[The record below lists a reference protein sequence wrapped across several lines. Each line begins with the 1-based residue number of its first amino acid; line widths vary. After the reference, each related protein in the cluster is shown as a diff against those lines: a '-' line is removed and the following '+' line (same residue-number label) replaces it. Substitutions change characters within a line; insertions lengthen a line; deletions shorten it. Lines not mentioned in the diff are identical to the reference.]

1 MKLYKAKLLDENNK
15 QYYIAIKDDLNPKRG
30 DKFLAVSK
38 YPSRYPIIVEL
49 HERVNLNL
57 YKPDN
62 LFGVGTFKLPKDGNN
77 IELPNPDTPLSEYIN
92 KLEEIVNKYR
102 NLKVSSVLCSQVYP
116 DYISSTPVF
125 VNSFSNEELK
135 KGDLIITENEVYSV
149 GNDSED
155 LSDALELDNFT
166 FIVIKSEFI
175 DHNRLFAKYIIEL
188 QDILGDE
195 MYSLFNNND

>member
-1 MKLYKAKLLDENNK
+1 MKLFRISNLRLHEN
-15 QYYIAIKDDLNPKRG
+15 IFVAIKDIYHPRVG
-30 DKFLAVSK
+30 DKFVVA
-38 YPSRYPIIVEL
+38 PSYYKQPVLVCELVE
-49 HERVNLNL
+49 EI
-57 YKPDN
+57 KPDN
-62 LFGVGTFKLPKDGNN
+62 LFGVGAFKLPKDGNN

-92 KLEEIVNKYR
+92 KLEEIVSKYR

-155 LSDALELDNFT
+155 LTDALELDNFT
-166 FIVIKSEFI
+166 FIVVKSEFI
-175 DHNRLFAKYIIEL
+175 DRNRLFAKYLIEL
-188 QDILGDE
+188 QDILGNE
-195 MYSLFNNND
+195 MYSLFNNQD

>member
-1 MKLYKAKLLDENNK
+1 MKLYKAKLLDENNR

-62 LFGVGTFKLPKDGNN
+62 LFGVGAFKLPKDGNT
-77 IELPNPDTPLSEYIN
+77 IELPNPDIPLSEYIN
-92 KLEEIVNKYR
+92 KLEEIVNKYK
-102 NLKVSSVLCSQVYP
+102 NLKVSSILCSQVYP

-125 VNSFSNEELK
+125 VNTFNNEELK

-166 FIVIKSEFI
+166 FIVIKSEVI
-175 DHNRLFAKYIIEL
+175 DRNRLFAKYIIEL
-188 QDILGDE
+188 QDILGNE
-195 MYSLFNNND
+195 MYSLFNNKD

>member
-15 QYYIAIKDDLNPKRG
+15 QYYIAIKDDLTPKRG

-38 YPSRYPIIVEL
+38 YHSRYPIIVEL

-62 LFGVGTFKLPKDGNN
+62 LFGVGAFKLPKDGNN
-77 IELPNPDTPLSEYIN
+77 IELPNPDTPLGEYIN
-92 KLEEIVNKYR
+92 KLEEIVNKYK
-102 NLKVSSVLCSQVYP
+102 NLKVSSVLCSQVHP

-135 KGDLIITENEVYSV
+135 KGDLIITENEIYSV

-166 FIVIKSEFI
+166 FIVVKSEVI
-175 DHNRLFAKYIIEL
+175 DRNRLFSKYIIEL
-188 QDILGDE
+188 KDILGGE

>member
-15 QYYIAIKDDLNPKRG
+15 QYYIAIKDDLIPKRG

-62 LFGVGTFKLPKDGNN
+62 LFGVGAFKLPKDGNN
-77 IELPNPDTPLSEYIN
+77 IELPNPDTPLNEYIN
-92 KLEEIVNKYR
+92 KLEEIVNKYK
-102 NLKVSSVLCSQVYP
+102 NLKVSSILCSQVYP
-116 DYISSTPVF
+116 DYINSTPVF

-135 KGDLIITENEVYSV
+135 KGDLIITENEIYSV

-166 FIVIKSEFI
+166 FIVVKSEVI
-175 DHNRLFAKYIIEL
+175 DRNRLFAKYIIEL
-188 QDILGDE
+188 KDILGNE

>member
-30 DKFLAVSK
+30 DKFLSVSK

-62 LFGVGTFKLPKDGNN
+62 LFGVGAFKLPKDGNN

-92 KLEEIVNKYR
+92 KLEEIVNKYK
-102 NLKVSSVLCSQVYP
+102 NLKVSSILCSQVHP

-135 KGDLIITENEVYSV
+135 KGDLIITENEIYSV

-155 LSDALELDNFT
+155 LSDALDLDNFT
-166 FIVIKSEFI
+166 FIVVKSEVI
-175 DHNRLFAKYIIEL
+175 DRNRLFSKYIIEL
-188 QDILGDE
+188 KDILGGE